1 MQEFGSHTRLKVDIF
16 VSRREKEAVSTT
28 WDTGDENRE
37 TRPIRASTLADGSR
51 LLAAFQVNRS
61 SSGPA
66 LISTETEGEADCCMT
81 ILEGSAFF
89 IEML

>member
-1 MQEFGSHTRLKVDIF
+1 MQGVGSHTRLKVNIF

-37 TRPIRASTLADGSR
+37 TRPIRTSTLADGSR
-51 LLAAFQVNRS
+51 LLAAFQVSRS

-66 LISTETEGEADCCMT
+66 LISNETEGEADCCIK
-81 ILEGSAFF
+81 ILEGPAFLK
-89 IEML
+89 ML